1 MKKDKN
7 LRSYRKQIYKQPP
20 HFSGLLV
27 VNLLKRFSQLKRVL
41 YGDAMLV
48 NKSGPPIWR
57 PAINENI
64 WSSLCDEKCLL
75 FAHEIKYMYMN
86 TFLIVNER
94 LKLLRFKEID
104 IWFSTK

>member
-20 HFSGLLV
+20 HFSGLCGSMFV
-27 VNLLKRFSQLKRVL
+27 INLLKRFSQLKRVL

-57 PAINENI
+57 PAINDNI
-64 WSSLCDEKCLL
+64 WSSLCDES
-75 FAHEIKYMYMN
+75 AY
-86 TFLIVNER
+86 
-94 LKLLRFKEID
+94 
-104 IWFSTK
+104 FSLMR